1 MFTKK
6 SAKIRKEFVCINC
19 LYNTCDKKDYNKH
32 INTAKHKFNTNVDIV
47 LTNIGEK
54 SANLNTNLNTNIN
67 EVVCNCGKKYKSRQ
81 GLYAHKKKCAFIE
94 NGKLVDNSNNSNTTN
109 NSNNSNNPNNSNN
122 LNNSNNSNNSNNQ
135 LTLTN
140 DLIIKLLNDNK
151 EMREIIIKQ
160 QDQIS
165 ELLPKI
171 GNNFIT
177 NNNNNNKFNIQVF
190 LNERCKDA
198 INMSDFIKSIQV
210 SLQQLDYTKQN
221 GIVNGLSNVIIENMN
236 KLGLYQRPIHCT
248 DIKRESLYIK
258 DDDNWEKDI
267 NKEKIRKAIKDVST
281 KQFCALSKWT
291 KENPDFQNN
300 ESKQNYYTH
309 TLVAIANNKEDNEEK
324 IIKKLCNNSYI
335 KED

>member
-1 MFTKK
+1 MFTQK
-6 SAKIRKEFVCINC
+6 SAKIRKEFICIKC
-19 LYNTCDKKDYNKH
+19 DYNTRDKKDYNKH
-32 INTAKHKFNTNVDIV
+32 INTAKHKYNTNVDIV
-47 LTNIGEK
+47 LTNIEEK
-54 SANLNTNLNTNIN
+54 SANVN
-67 EVVCNCGKKYKSRQ
+67 EILCCCGKKYKSRQ
-81 GLYAHKKKCAFIE
+81 GLYAHKKKCTVIE
-94 NGKLVDNSNNSNTTN
+94 NGKTIDNSNNV
-109 NSNNSNNPNNSNN
+109 
-122 LNNSNNSNNSNNQ
+122 NNSNNQ

-258 DDDNWEKDI
+258 DDDNWEKDV

-309 TLVAIANNKEDNEEK
+309 TLVAIANNKEHNEEK

>member
-1 MFTKK
+1 MLTKK
-6 SAKIRKEFVCINC
+6 SAKIRKEFVCIKC
-19 LYNTCDKKDYNKH
+19 MYNTCDKKDYNKH
-32 INTAKHKFNTNVDIV
+32 INTAKHKNNTNVDIV

-54 SANLNTNLNTNIN
+54 SANLNTYEIA
-67 EVVCNCGKKYKSRQ
+67 CNCGKKYKSRQ
-81 GLYAHKKKCAFIE
+81 GLYAHKKKCDTME
-94 NGKLVDNSNNSNTTN
+94 NGKTIDNSNNSNISN
-109 NSNNSNNPNNSNN
+109 NSNNSNNA
-122 LNNSNNSNNSNNQ
+122 NNQ

-291 KENPDFQNN
+291 KDNPDFQNN
-300 ESKQNYYTH
+300 EYKQNYYTH
-309 TLVAIANNKEDNEEK
+309 TLVAIANNKEHNEEK

>member
-1 MFTKK
+1 MLTKN
-6 SAKIRKEFVCINC
+6 SAKIRSEFVCINC
-19 LYNTCDKKDYNKH
+19 NYATSDKKDYNKH
-32 INTAKHKFNTNVDIV
+32 IATAKHKNNTNVDIT
-47 LTNIGEK
+47 LTNIGKK
-54 SANLNTNLNTNIN
+54 SENII
-67 EVVCNCGKKYKSRQ
+67 EFICSCEKKYKSRQ
-81 GLYAHKKKCAFIE
+81 GLYAHKKKCKLLQ
-94 NGKLVDNSNNSNTTN
+94 NGPLVDSSNSQITLANE
-109 NSNNSNNPNNSNN
+109 
-122 LNNSNNSNNSNNQ
+122 
-135 LTLTN
+135 LTN

-221 GIVNGLSNVIIENMN
+221 GLVNGLSNVIIENMS

-258 DDDNWEKDI
+258 DDDNWEKDV

-300 ESKQNYYTH
+300 EHKQNYYTH
-309 TLVAIANNKEDNEEK
+309 TLVAIGNSKEHNEEK
-324 IIKKLCNNSYI
+324 IIKKLCNSSYI
-335 KED
+335 KEE

>member
-1 MFTKK
+1 MLTKN
-6 SAKIRKEFVCINC
+6 SAKIRSEFVCINC
-19 LYNTCDKKDYNKH
+19 NYATSDKKDYNKH
-32 INTAKHKFNTNVDIV
+32 IATAKHKNNTNVDIT
-47 LTNIGEK
+47 LTNIGKK
-54 SANLNTNLNTNIN
+54 SENII
-67 EVVCNCGKKYKSRQ
+67 EFICSCEKKYKSRQ
-81 GLYAHKKKCAFIE
+81 GLYAHKKKC
-94 NGKLVDNSNNSNTTN
+94 KLLQNDQLFDSSNSQITLANE
-109 NSNNSNNPNNSNN
+109 
-122 LNNSNNSNNSNNQ
+122 
-135 LTLTN
+135 LTN

-221 GIVNGLSNVIIENMN
+221 GLVNGLSNVIIENMS

-248 DIKRESLYIK
+248 DLKRESLYIK
-258 DDDNWEKDI
+258 DDDNWEKDV

-300 ESKQNYYTH
+300 EHKQNYYTH
-309 TLVAIANNKEDNEEK
+309 TLVAIGNSKEHNEEK
-324 IIKKLCNNSYI
+324 IIKKLCNSSYI
-335 KED
+335 KEE

>member
-1 MFTKK
+1 MTNIEKK
-6 SAKIRKEFVCINC
+6 SENAIDFICS
-19 LYNTCDKKDYNKH
+19 CDKR
-32 INTAKHKFNTNVDIV
+32 
-47 LTNIGEK
+47 
-54 SANLNTNLNTNIN
+54 
-67 EVVCNCGKKYKSRQ
+67 YKSRQ
-81 GLYAHKKKCAFIE
+81 GLYSHKKKCKFLQ
-94 NGKLVDNSNNSNTTN
+94 NGRIFDS
-109 NSNNSNNPNNSNN
+109 
-122 LNNSNNSNNSNNQ
+122 SNNQ
-135 LTLTN
+135 LTLANDLTN
-140 DLIIKLLNDNK
+140 DLIFKLLNDNK

-221 GIVNGLSNVIIENMN
+221 GLVNGLSNVIIENMS

-258 DDDNWEKDI
+258 DDDNWEKDV
-267 NKEKIRKAIKDVST
+267 NKEKIKKAIKEVST

-291 KENPDFQNN
+291 KDNPDFQNN

-309 TLVAIANNKEDNEEK
+309 TLVAIANNKEHNEEK
-324 IIKKLCNNSYI
+324 IIKKLCNSSYI
-335 KED
+335 KEE

>member
-1 MFTKK
+1 VLQNG
-6 SAKIRKEFVCINC
+6 AI
-19 LYNTCDKKDYNKH
+19 
-32 INTAKHKFNTNVDIV
+32 VDSSNSQIT
-47 LTNIGEK
+47 L
-54 SANLNTNLNTNIN
+54 AN
-67 EVVCNCGKKYKSRQ
+67 E
-81 GLYAHKKKCAFIE
+81 
-94 NGKLVDNSNNSNTTN
+94 
-109 NSNNSNNPNNSNN
+109 
-122 LNNSNNSNNSNNQ
+122 
-135 LTLTN
+135 LTN

-165 ELLPKI
+165 EMLPKL
-171 GNNFIT
+171 GNNNFIT

-221 GIVNGLSNVIIENMN
+221 GLVNGLSNVIIENMS

-248 DIKRESLYIK
+248 DLKRESLYIK

-300 ESKQNYYTH
+300 EYKQNYYTH
-309 TLVAIANNKEDNEEK
+309 TLVAIANTKDNNEEK

-335 KED
+335 KEE

>member
-6 SAKIRKEFVCINC
+6 SAKVRKEFVCINC
-19 LYNTCDKKDYNKH
+19 NYNTCDKKDYNKH
-32 INTAKHKFNTNVDIV
+32 INTAKHKNNTNVDKV
-47 LTNIGEK
+47 LTNIEEK
-54 SANLNTNLNTNIN
+54 SANLNTNLSIN
-67 EVVCNCGKKYKSRQ
+67 EIVCNCGKKYKSRQ
-81 GLYAHKKKCAFIE
+81 GLYAHRKKCDALE
-94 NGKLVDNSNNSNTTN
+94 NEKLTNTTN
-109 NSNNSNNPNNSNN
+109 TTNATNATNST
-122 LNNSNNSNNSNNQ
+122 NNQ

-258 DDDNWEKDI
+258 DGDNWEKDV

-300 ESKQNYYTH
+300 EYKQNYYTH
-309 TLVAIANNKEDNEEK
+309 TLVAIANNKEQNEEK

>member
-6 SAKIRKEFVCINC
+6 SAKVRKEFICINC
-19 LYNTCDKKDYNKH
+19 DYNTYDKKDYTKH
-32 INTAKHKFNTNVDIV
+32 INTAKHKNNLNVDIV
-47 LTNIGEK
+47 LTNIEEK
-54 SANLNTNLNTNIN
+54 SANVTEII
-67 EVVCNCGKKYKSRQ
+67 CNCGKKYKSRQ
-81 GLYAHKKKCAFIE
+81 GLYVHKKKCAAME
-94 NGKLVDNSNNSNTTN
+94 NGKLID
-109 NSNNSNNPNNSNN
+109 
-122 LNNSNNSNNSNNQ
+122 NSNNSNNSNSQ
-135 LTLTN
+135 VTLTN

-258 DDDNWEKDI
+258 DDDNWEKDV

-309 TLVAIANNKEDNEEK
+309 TLVAIANNKENNEDK
-324 IIKKLCNNSYI
+324 IIKKLCSSSI
-335 KED
+335 LHI

>member
-1 MFTKK
+1 MLTKK
-6 SAKIRKEFVCINC
+6 SAKIRSEFVCINC
-19 LYNTCDKKDYNKH
+19 NYTTSDKKDYNKH
-32 INTAKHKFNTNVDIV
+32 IGTAKHKNNTNVDIT
-47 LTNIGEK
+47 LTNLGKK
-54 SANLNTNLNTNIN
+54 SENII
-67 EVVCNCGKKYKSRQ
+67 EFICSCKKKYKSRQ
-81 GLYAHKKKCAFIE
+81 GLYAHKKKC
-94 NGKLVDNSNNSNTTN
+94 KLLQNEAPIDS
-109 NSNNSNNPNNSNN
+109 
-122 LNNSNNSNNSNNQ
+122 SNNQ
-135 LTLTN
+135 ITLANELTN

-248 DIKRESLYIK
+248 DLKRESLYIK

-300 ESKQNYYTH
+300 EYKQNYYTH
-309 TLVAIANNKEDNEEK
+309 TLVAIANTKDNNEEK

-335 KED
+335 KEE

>member
-1 MFTKK
+1 MLTKN
-6 SAKIRKEFVCINC
+6 SAKIRYEFVCINC
-19 LYNTCDKKDYNKH
+19 NYNTSDKKDYNKH
-32 INTAKHKFNTNVDIV
+32 IGTAKHKNNTNVDIT
-47 LTNIGEK
+47 LTNIEK
-54 SANLNTNLNTNIN
+54 KSENIM
-67 EVVCNCGKKYKSRQ
+67 EFICSCQKKYKSRQ
-81 GLYAHKKKCAFIE
+81 GLYSHKKKCKFVQT
-94 NGKLVDNSNNSNTTN
+94 GKIVDG
-109 NSNNSNNPNNSNN
+109 
-122 LNNSNNSNNSNNQ
+122 SNNQ
-135 LTLTN
+135 LTLANDLTN
-140 DLIIKLLNDNK
+140 DLIFKLLNDNK

-221 GIVNGLSNVIIENMN
+221 GIVNGLSNVIIENMS

-258 DDDNWEKDI
+258 DDDNWEKDV
-267 NKEKIRKAIKDVST
+267 NKEKIKKAIKDVST

-291 KENPDFQNN
+291 KDNPDFQNN

-309 TLVAIANNKEDNEEK
+309 TLVAIANNKENNEEK
-324 IIKKLCNNSYI
+324 IIKKLCNSSYI
-335 KED
+335 KE

>member
-1 MFTKK
+1 MLTKK
-6 SAKIRKEFVCINC
+6 SAKIRNEFVCLNC
-19 LYNTCDKKDYNKH
+19 NYTTCDKKDYSKH
-32 INTAKHKFNTNVDIV
+32 IGTAKHKNNTNVDIL
-47 LTNIGEK
+47 LTTKEKK
-54 SANLNTNLNTNIN
+54 SANSTEL
-67 EVVCNCGKKYKSRQ
+67 VCNCGKKYKSRQ
-81 GLYAHKKKCAFIE
+81 GMYVHKKKCNFLH
-94 NGKLVDNSNNSNTTN
+94 NGRLIDGSNNELALANELS
-109 NSNNSNNPNNSNN
+109 
-122 LNNSNNSNNSNNQ
+122 
-135 LTLTN
+135 N

-151 EMREIIIKQ
+151 DMREIIIKQ
-160 QDQIS
+160 QDHMMKQQNQIS
-165 ELLPKI
+165 EMLPKL
-171 GNNFIT
+171 GNNNFIT

-221 GIVNGLSNVIIENMN
+221 GLVNGLSNVIIENMS

-248 DIKRESLYIK
+248 DLKRESLYIK
-258 DDDNWEKDI
+258 DDDNWEKDV

-300 ESKQNYYTH
+300 EYKQNYYTH
-309 TLVAIANNKEDNEEK
+309 TLVAIANSKEHNEEK